1 MSRIGEK
8 IKQERL
14 NAKLTQK
21 ALGKKLGVS
30 EGFINEVETGSK
42 IINQA
47 LIDRISKVLGSDLN
61 DVTMSFEEQVY
72 EKEKDLK
79 YEKKAKKEDVKEVW
93 NEAFGSVIKNVP
105 VYRYDMEE
113 IIAIRQMPLISNK
126 IEGFAQDKV
135 VYLEIQEDDML
146 GFRIAKGDLAFAHI
160 TSDIEN
166 NSICLLEVNNEK
178 SIRQIRKLDNNKLLL
193 ISNRGTTRTETID
206 SKSIKVIA
214 RLIRVEIKL

>member
-8 IKQERL
+8 IKLERL

-30 EGFINEVETGSK
+30 ESFVNEVEAGRK
-42 IINQA
+42 IINQS
-47 LIDRISKVLGSDLN
+47 LIDRISKVLGADLN

-79 YEKKAKKEDVKEVW
+79 YDKKPKKEDVKEVW

-105 VYRYDMEE
+105 IYKYELDKS
-113 IIAIRQMPLISNK
+113 IDFKQMPLVSNK

-135 VYLEIQEDDML
+135 IYLEIQEDDMI
-146 GFRIAKGDLAFAHI
+146 GFRLSKGDLALAHL

-166 NSICLLEVNNEK
+166 NSICLIEVDNERF
-178 SIRQIRKLDNNKLLL
+178 IRQIRKLDNNKLLL
-193 ISNRGTTRTETID
+193 ISNRGTTRTETVD
-206 SKSIKVIA
+206 NKSIKVIA
-214 RLIRVEIKL
+214 KLLRVEIKL